1 MFRFPRLFA
10 FVVFSLL
17 LSGCGIEVTVASL
30 IADGVSMLATDK
42 MIVDHGISMVAA
54 KDCAVWRGVSGGE
67 VCRDNEDGV
76 TAVAAVA
83 AVATVATVHNEGDE
97 WDGGP
102 ENKSVPVE
110 VAANA
115 VAAAADSPPVQLTT
129 PNAPKVLPKAVLI
142 SALEPEF
149 EAKFAAMAEAE
160 PEPEQPS
167 PASGGGGVHFVLAS
181 FAASGNAE
189 RLAQRN
195 SGLAPRVVA
204 ATVGQRTVY
213 RVVVGP
219 VAPEDTKALRPRLA
233 GAGFKTAWALHL
245 DAAPQPYQ
253 LAALR

>member
-10 FVVFSLL
+10 FVVFPLL

-30 IADGVSMLATDK
+30 IADGVSLFATDK

-83 AVATVATVHNEGDE
+83 KVHNEGDE

-129 PNAPKVLPKAVLI
+129 PSAPKVLPKAVLI

-160 PEPEQPS
+160 PEPEPVTAS